1 MFSHI
6 RKNVKRVHSHIR
18 LSKYN
23 VKCLKLRMKMKMEQ
37 KLELT
42 VFCWSD
48 MYFTFITHMKQE
60 LYLDCS
66 HKLPF
71 NNHMRLHGHKLSF
84 QEERNTP

>member
-1 MFSHI
+1 MFPRI

-23 VKCLKLRMKMKMEQ
+23 VKCLKLGIKLEMEQ

-42 VFCWSD
+42 VLSWSD
-48 MYFTFITHMKQE
+48 MYFTFITHMKQK